1 MDTSL
6 KKCVNPIEIV
16 VTHWKGNVTTISMEN
31 TDKDRYLFC
40 FNRDT
45 FIKAKSAQNV
55 NILIYVWNYLVQ
67 MT

>member
-1 MDTSL
+1 
-6 KKCVNPIEIV
+6 
-16 VTHWKGNVTTISMEN
+16 MEN